1 LTPRRK
7 PTRKGKAAT
16 SAKMVARRQKVAAGL
31 VAGKSVTQL
40 ARETKISRSHLSRE
54 VNATETRL
62 VLQELLA
69 AHHKKVKR
77 LVGRTLTAIDEA
89 FKASKILP
97 MHDSDGEAVTLD
109 GGADHYARLTA
120 AKRVLEL
127 LDAAKPTGQ
136 YAPGTVTWEAFL
148 QLRAT
153 YLERIDGPRAEA

>member
-1 LTPRRK
+1 VTRRPK
-7 PTRKGKAAT
+7 PKGKAAT
-16 SAKMVARRQKVAAGL
+16 SAKLAARRQKVAAGI

-40 ARETKISRSHLSRE
+40 AKETKVSRSHLSRE
-54 VNATETRL
+54 VNASETRL

-69 AHHKKVKR
+69 AHHKKVRK

-97 MHDSDGEAVTLD
+97 MHDSDGEAITLD

-127 LDAAKPTGQ
+127 LEAAKPTGQ
-136 YAPGTVTWEAFL
+136 YAPGTITWQAFL
-148 QLRAT
+148 ELRRT
-153 YLERIDGPRAEA
+153 YQEGVDG